1 MEGELQ
7 SVDEAAT
14 SLKAV
19 HGVVGVQN
27 EATMGGESEVVAP
40 EASQPLAA
48 LHVQKSTSTEN
59 LNTNTVG
66 YKDEEEMVPTVA
78 VAQEEGLQEMTP
90 PPALSFAERWPPAPA
105 PQRPYGSIGPV
116 DPPTTGLARQVASMM
131 LASGTYEDQLREHN
145 RLHYGG
151 EQEAV
156 GPLGRVRGPLITGS
170 ITS

>member
-1 MEGELQ
+1 LFASNNDALHRRKKLAYARNGSFGWHYIWILGELQ

-116 DPPTTGLARQVASMM
+116 DPPTTGLAR
-131 LASGTYEDQLREHN
+131 
-145 RLHYGG
+145 
-151 EQEAV
+151 
-156 GPLGRVRGPLITGS
+156 
-170 ITS
+170 